1 MDNIVFGAM
10 QIVQN
15 SPLLHL
21 DSMCNH
27 RLHLTMLV
35 ANLIICRLCSL
46 EFSFL
51 HLAIL

>member
-10 QIVQN
+10 QIVQY

-27 RLHLTMLV
+27 QLHITILF
-35 ANLIICRLCSL
+35 ANLILCRLISL